1 MTILPLTFIALC
13 ISTSSSSFISNSSL
27 QIILDNHLTESG
39 ICQYEYP
46 SSFSFVSKLFFCLMK
61 QEDFILTVWLE
72 LTWGMISGRFG
83 SPPWTNASELVS
95 TSRRGRQLGD
105 DGPRLWPGARVPYE
119 FSNTIDFREWQIMQH
134 VFSNISSVTNI
145 QFVPRS
151 VKIVIDIIYC

>member
-1 MTILPLTFIALC
+1 
-13 ISTSSSSFISNSSL
+13 
-27 QIILDNHLTESG
+27 
-39 ICQYEYP
+39 
-46 SSFSFVSKLFFCLMK
+46 
-61 QEDFILTVWLE
+61 
-72 LTWGMISGRFG
+72 MISGRFG

-151 VKIVIDIIYC
+151 VKIVIEIIAKYCSWISIQNTISFDEETVDDLDDRQCLSLFRVELLHSTASTIVSHLFFYF